1 MATPPPRAEKWR
13 RRGPSQ
19 PFPSLI
25 ETGKSHPKT
34 GLFPAVSGGFAGGFP
49 AVSQRFP
56 GGFPAV
62 LPVVSWRFC
71 RGFSSGFPAV
81 SGRFSGS
88 STTVFQRFPSG
99 FRAVYRWF
107 SGAVRQH
114 GEGYGDGATDG
125 GAERRD
131 VPRGLHPEPGPL
143 LEAHG
148 GPCNDCA
155 AMVAQRFMVRE
166 RWFIHAPR
174 GAGHQLE
181 NEHLRLQ
188 VLPPIGTS
196 SGRGRVHNR
205 PQARRWWTWE

>member
-1 MATPPPRAEKWR
+1 MATPPQGPKNGAGEALPSHSRPLLRLAKVTQKRGFSR
-13 RRGPSQ
+13 R
-19 PFPSLI
+19 FP
-25 ETGKSHPKT
+25 GV
-34 GLFPAVSGGFAGGFP
+34 F
-49 AVSQRFP
+49 QRFP
-56 GGFPAV
+56 SGFRAV
-62 LPVVSWRFC
+62 FQQVVSWRFC